1 MLRSKLLTAAVIAVL
16 SVGTLQAQETATIKE
31 AVESVGT
38 SEVVSNDTPSAT
50 SVALDQEGQL
60 IGSVFVAGDERS
72 PLEAKV
78 TLANSDGVVV
88 DTVVAEEDGSFAFT
102 SVAPGSYNM
111 YGSSASY
118 VGAQAID
125 VVPHS
130 TGGCSACNLAMNT
143 YSTDTY
149 ETYAQAP
156 VSSCGSCSAAPTC
169 GCGGGSRGLFGG
181 GGGGFLGGGGG
192 GGLLGGS
199 RFLRFAALGGVV
211 AIATSGGDDDA
222 SPDN

>member
-31 AVESVGT
+31 AAGPIAT

-50 SVALDQEGQL
+50 SVALDQEGRL
-60 IGSVFVAGDERS
+60 IGSAFVAGDERS

-88 DTVVAEEDGSFAFT
+88 DTVVAGEDGAFAFAN
-102 SVAPGSYNM
+102 VALGSYNM
-111 YGSSASY
+111 YGASASY

-125 VVPHS
+125 VVPHAA
-130 TGGCSACNLAMNT
+130 GGCSTCGLAMNAF
-143 YSTDTY
+143 STNAY
-149 ETYAQAP
+149 ETYTQAP
-156 VSSCGSCSAAPTC
+156 VSSCG
-169 GCGGGSRGLFGG
+169 CGGGSRSLFGG
-181 GGGGFLGGGGG
+181 GGGGGFLSGGGG